1 MANENYE
8 AVLAQADELADRT
21 IDFRRRLHR
30 RPEIGLQLPIT
41 QEAIRT
47 EIGDLGLDVRTGS
60 STTSVVAVLDG
71 ASDGPTVLLRGDM
84 DALPLTEHTGLDFAS
99 EIDGVM
105 HACGHDTHVAML
117 AGAAR
122 LLADRRADIAGRVVF
137 MFQPGEE
144 GFHGARYM
152 LEEGLLEATGQR
164 PTGAFALH
172 ISSSF
177 VSGTINTRPGA
188 LLASSDTIRITV
200 QGRGGHASAPHYAN
214 DPIPVA
220 CEIVI
225 ALQTMVTRRIDI
237 FDPAVVTIAHLSA
250 GTTNNVIP
258 ATAVLEGTIRTL
270 SAETRTSV
278 HDLVRQV
285 ARGIASAHGMQVEV
299 EIEGGYPVTVNDG
312 DFASS
317 VHAVAGQLLGADRA
331 CIMESPIMGA
341 EDWSYVLQEVP
352 GAMAFLGACPPDLEP
367 ETAPGN
373 HSNLVVFD
381 ETALSTGVATYAAVA
396 LETLAR

>member
-1 MANENYE
+1 MTRAYDDILQQ
-8 AVLAQADELADRT
+8 AGDLAGGT

-30 RPEIGLQLPIT
+30 RPEIGLQLPKT
-41 QEAIRT
+41 QEAILA
-47 EIGDLGLDVRTGS
+47 EIGDLGLEVRTGT
-60 STTSVVAVLDG
+60 STTSVTAVLEG
-71 ASDGPTVLLRGDM
+71 TSDGPTVLLRGDM
-84 DALPLTEHTGLDFAS
+84 DALPLTENTGLAFTS
-99 EIDGVM
+99 EVDGVM

-122 LLADRRADIAGRVVF
+122 LLADRRAEIAGRVVF

-144 GFHGARYM
+144 GFHGARHM
-152 LEEGLLEATGQR
+152 LDEGLLDTTGQR

-172 ISSSF
+172 ITSMF
-177 VSGTINTRPGA
+177 GSGTINTRPGP
-188 LLASSDTIRITV
+188 LLASADTIRMTV
-200 QGRGGHASAPHYAN
+200 QGKGGHASAPHYAN

-237 FDPAVVTIAHLSA
+237 FDPAVVTIAHVTA
-250 GTTNNVIP
+250 GTTDNVIP
-258 ATAVLEGTIRTL
+258 ATASLEGTIRAL
-270 SAETRTSV
+270 SAETRGRV
-278 HDLVRQV
+278 HELLRQV
-285 ARGIASAHGMQVEV
+285 AQGIGSAHGMQVEV
-299 EIEGGYPVTVNDG
+299 DIEAGYPVTVNDD

-317 VHAVAGQLLGADRA
+317 VHALAGQMLGADRS
-331 CIMESPIMGA
+331 CVMDTPIMGA

-367 ETAPGN
+367 DTAPGN

-381 ETALSTGVATYAAVA
+381 EAALSTGVATYAAVA
-396 LETLAR
+396 MNVLAT

>member
-1 MANENYE
+1 MTRAYDDILQQ
-8 AVLAQADELADRT
+8 AGDLAERT

-30 RPEIGLQLPIT
+30 RPEIGLQLPKT
-41 QEAIRT
+41 QEAILA
-47 EIGDLGLDVRTGS
+47 EIGDLGLEVRTGT
-60 STTSVVAVLDG
+60 STTSVTAVLEG
-71 ASDGPTVLLRGDM
+71 TSDGPTVLLRGDM
-84 DALPLTEHTGLDFAS
+84 DALPLTENTGLDFAS
-99 EIDGVM
+99 EIDGRM

-122 LLADRRADIAGRVVF
+122 LLADRRAEIAGRVVF

-144 GFHGARYM
+144 GFHGARHM
-152 LEEGLLEATGQR
+152 LDEGLLDTTGQR

-172 ISSSF
+172 ITSMF
-177 VSGTINTRPGA
+177 GSGTINTRSGP
-188 LLASSDTIRITV
+188 LLASADTIRMTV
-200 QGRGGHASAPHYAN
+200 QGKGGHASAPHYAN

-237 FDPAVVTIAHLSA
+237 FDPAVVTIAHVTA
-250 GTTNNVIP
+250 GTTDNVIP
-258 ATAVLEGTIRTL
+258 ATASLEGTIRAL
-270 SAETRTSV
+270 SAETRGRV
-278 HDLVRQV
+278 HELLRQV
-285 ARGIASAHGMQVEV
+285 AQGIGSAHGMQVEV
-299 EIEGGYPVTVNDG
+299 DIEAGYPVTVNDD

-317 VHAVAGQLLGADRA
+317 VHALAGQMLGADRS
-331 CIMESPIMGA
+331 CVMDTPIMGA

-367 ETAPGN
+367 DTAPGN

-381 ETALSTGVATYAAVA
+381 EAALSTGVATYAAVA
-396 LETLAR
+396 LDTLAR

>member
-1 MANENYE
+1 MTRAYDDILQQ
-8 AVLAQADELADRT
+8 AGDLAERT

-30 RPEIGLQLPIT
+30 RPEIGLQLPKT
-41 QEAIRT
+41 QEAILA
-47 EIGDLGLDVRTGS
+47 EIGDLGLEVRTGT
-60 STTSVVAVLDG
+60 STTSVTAVLEG
-71 ASDGPTVLLRGDM
+71 TSDGPTVLLRGDM
-84 DALPLTEHTGLDFAS
+84 DALPLTENTGLAFTS
-99 EIDGVM
+99 EVDGVM

-122 LLADRRADIAGRVVF
+122 LLADRRAEIAGRVVF

-144 GFHGARYM
+144 GFHGARHM
-152 LEEGLLEATGQR
+152 LDEGLLDTTGQR

-172 ISSSF
+172 ITSMF
-177 VSGTINTRPGA
+177 GSGTINTRPGP
-188 LLASSDTIRITV
+188 LLASADTIRMTV
-200 QGRGGHASAPHYAN
+200 QGKGGHASAPHYAN

-237 FDPAVVTIAHLSA
+237 FDPAVVTIAHVTA
-250 GTTNNVIP
+250 GTTDNVIP
-258 ATAVLEGTIRTL
+258 ATASLEGTIRAL
-270 SAETRTSV
+270 SAETRGRV
-278 HDLVRQV
+278 HELLRQV
-285 ARGIASAHGMQVEV
+285 AQGIGSAHGMQVEV
-299 EIEGGYPVTVNDG
+299 DIEAGYPVTVNDD

-317 VHAVAGQLLGADRA
+317 VHALAGQMLGADRS
-331 CIMESPIMGA
+331 CVMDTPIMGA

-367 ETAPGN
+367 DTAPGN

-381 ETALSTGVATYAAVA
+381 EAALSTGVATYAAVA
-396 LETLAR
+396 MNVLAT

>member
-1 MANENYE
+1 MADD
-8 AVLAQADELADRT
+8 VLSHAATLSDRT

-30 RPEIGLQLPIT
+30 RPEIGLQLPGT
-41 QEAIRT
+41 QEAILT
-47 EIGDLGLDVRTGS
+47 EIADLGLDVRKGT
-60 STTSVVAVLDG
+60 STTSVVAVLEG

-84 DALPLTEHTGLDFAS
+84 DALPLTENTGLDFAS
-99 EIDGVM
+99 EIDGTM

-122 LLADRRADIAGRVVF
+122 LLTDRRANIAGRVVF

-152 LEEGLLEATGQR
+152 LDEGLLDATGAR
-164 PTGAFALH
+164 PSGAFALH
-172 ISSSF
+172 ITSTF
-177 VSGTINTRPGA
+177 ASGTINTRPGP
-188 LLASSDTIRITV
+188 LLASADTIRLTV
-200 QGRGGHASAPHYAN
+200 QGKGGHASAPHYAN

-237 FDPAVVTIAHLSA
+237 FDPAVVTIAHVTA
-250 GTTNNVIP
+250 GTTDNVIP
-258 ATAVLEGTIRTL
+258 PTAELEGTIRTL
-270 SAETRTSV
+270 SAETRSRV
-278 HDLVRQV
+278 HELVRQV
-285 ARGIASAHGMQVEV
+285 AEGIGAAHGMQVEL
-299 EIEGGYPVTVNDG
+299 EIVAGYPVTVNDG

-317 VHAVAGQLLGADRA
+317 VHAIAGELLGADRSSV
-331 CIMESPIMGA
+331 MKTPIMGA

-352 GAMAFLGACPPDLEP
+352 GAMAFLGACPPDLDP
-367 ETAPGN
+367 DTAPGN

-381 ETALSTGVATYAAVA
+381 EAALATGVATYAAVA
-396 LETLAR
+396 LDVLGRA